1 MTQRRQ
7 IIAKPQMQQSDA
19 NKIIVTEL
27 VKMHKELRRYNSM
40 RMTFLRGIVA
50 GFGYVIGATV
60 VVSIAL
66 FILAQLSNVGV
77 LKPFIEGFFDL
88 IGK

>member
-1 MTQRRQ
+1 MQKKQIIQKPAMTQV
-7 IIAKPQMQQSDA
+7 DA

-27 VKMHKELRRYNSM
+27 IKMHRELKRYNSM
-40 RMTFLRGIVA
+40 KATFLRGIVS

-60 VVSIAL
+60 VVSIVL
-66 FILAQLSNVGV
+66 FILAQLSHVGV
-77 LKPFIEGFFDL
+77 LKPFIEGFLAF